1 LHTGSSRAQPRPIKV
16 IRSAT
21 AADVTGIAS
30 LVERYWE
37 FEGIAGYQRPRI
49 EALLEH
55 LLSVPDRGAIWVA
68 DANAGPCGYLLAVFM
83 FSLEHGGMMAE
94 IDEIFVLPEM
104 RSSGIGALLLA
115 AAERDMQALGL
126 RRLQLQLGVE
136 NHRGRVF
143 YLSHGFLARA
153 GYELLDKPL

>member
-1 LHTGSSRAQPRPIKV
+1 V

-21 AADVTGIAS
+21 LADVSGIAS

-37 FEGIAGYQRPRI
+37 FEGIAGYHRPRI
-49 EALLEH
+49 ESLLAG
-55 LLSVPDRGAIWVA
+55 LLSTADRGAIWVA
-68 DANAGPCGYLLAVFM
+68 ESDAGPCGYLLAVFM
-83 FSLEHGGMMAE
+83 FSLEHAGLMAE

-115 AAERDMQALGL
+115 AAERDMRARGL

-136 NHRGRVF
+136 NHRGRAF
-143 YLSHGFLARA
+143 YSSHGFLARS
-153 GYELLDKPL
+153 GYELLDKSL